1 MGEADQEVVQL
12 GFLGD
17 GDVSASQKN
26 PVNMCNKEFA
36 DSDDR
41 SAEGVVGRSTSS
53 LGGGDSGERFQY
65 EGCWMESP

>member
-17 GDVSASQKN
+17 GDAFASQKN
-26 PVNMCNKEFA
+26 PVNMYNKEFA

-41 SAEGVVGRSTSS
+41 GAEGVVDSTSF
-53 LGGGDSGERFQY
+53 LGGGDTGERFQY
-65 EGCWMESP
+65 EGC